1 MSPKRLLADET
12 AVKGPGRKKRRKI
25 NKDAEKEVRSES
37 GCSHGRSQFSSKIIY
52 EHLQVDSS
60 EETSKKQRR
69 RKNTEQDVMET
80 KKQRKKSA
88 DLTGSSSCLW

>member
-12 AVKGPGRKKRRKI
+12 AVKGPGRKKRRKM
-25 NKDAEKEVRSES
+25 NKDAEKEVRSKID
-37 GCSHGRSQFSSKIIY
+37 CSQFSSKIIY
-52 EHLQVDSS
+52 QRLQADSS
-60 EETSKKQRR
+60 EETSKKQRI